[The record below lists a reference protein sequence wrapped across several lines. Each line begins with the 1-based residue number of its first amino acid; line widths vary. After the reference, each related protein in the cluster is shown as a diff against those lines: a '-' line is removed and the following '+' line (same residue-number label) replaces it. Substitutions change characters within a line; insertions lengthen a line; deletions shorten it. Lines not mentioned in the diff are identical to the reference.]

1 MALLV
6 DPPDIKREMQMEMHH
21 LLRRR
26 HRRRRGRR
34 IGRWTGARS
43 ILHRRPY
50 ISLVCVWTGMRTVC
64 YFDGKT
70 QRSTMGKDVLENES
84 FCLKTIGYKKLASG
98 FVKAF
103 VNHLNH

>member
-50 ISLVCVWTGMRTVC
+50 ISLVLGLATKVVEYMLPNFNEVFGLECAQSVTLMAKRNEVPWVRMCWRM
-64 YFDGKT
+64 KA
-70 QRSTMGKDVLENES
+70 SVL
-84 FCLKTIGYKKLASG
+84 KQ
-98 FVKAF
+98 
-103 VNHLNH
+103 

>member
-1 MALLV
+1 
-6 DPPDIKREMQMEMHH
+6 
-21 LLRRR
+21 
-26 HRRRRGRR
+26 
-34 IGRWTGARS
+34 
-43 ILHRRPY
+43 
-50 ISLVCVWTGMRTVC
+50 MRTVC

-70 QRSTMGKDVLENES
+70 YELVGQSRQRSTMGKDVLDNES

>member
-1 MALLV
+1 MAPRRSRSNISSPISARSLLV

-50 ISLVCVWTGMRTVC
+50 ISLV
-64 YFDGKT
+64 
-70 QRSTMGKDVLENES
+70 LER
-84 FCLKTIGYKKLASG
+84 
-98 FVKAF
+98 
-103 VNHLNH
+103 

>member
-50 ISLVCVWTGMRTVC
+50 ISLVFGLECAQSVTLMAKRNEVPW
-64 YFDGKT
+64 
-70 QRSTMGKDVLENES
+70 DVLENES